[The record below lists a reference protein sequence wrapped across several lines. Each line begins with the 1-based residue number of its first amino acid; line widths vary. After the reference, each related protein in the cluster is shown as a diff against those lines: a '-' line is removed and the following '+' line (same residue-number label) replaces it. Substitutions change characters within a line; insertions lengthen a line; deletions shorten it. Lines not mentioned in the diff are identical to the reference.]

1 MAPNSKKLRG
11 FNLIKK
17 LLQVLNQL
25 EKSDCL
31 LGFMK
36 RIGRTYTKALSFLPS
51 KDLLAQIIVCEGL
64 DRFMGANTIDSVDK
78 EHLVTRILDGD
89 DFVEFEQMTNRVQ
102 TIAKKEEM
110 QQ

>member
-1 MAPNSKKLRG
+1 
-11 FNLIKK
+11 
-17 LLQVLNQL
+17 
-25 EKSDCL
+25 
-31 LGFMK
+31 
-36 RIGRTYTKALSFLPS
+36 
-51 KDLLAQIIVCEGL
+51 
-64 DRFMGANTIDSVDK
+64 MGANTIDSVDK